1 MSRFLPLRWREIL
14 LVFKSNP
21 IVPFI
26 KVESN
31 TYYLFIQA
39 IQNLITNIHLQAVVP
54 YVVTL
59 VSDTR
64 MKRRLFDGKSGS
76 ETASSSKEL
85 QFYYVCKNG
94 QVLDPTTNRR
104 FFTMSCNDLN
114 RISSLGGNQGHAW
127 PKCKAPTHCIGRPNL
142 PLSSSV

>member
-1 MSRFLPLRWREIL
+1 M
-14 LVFKSNP
+14 VQYGTCNVCKAYN
-21 IVPFI
+21 I
-26 KVESN
+26 KVESYKVS
-31 TYYLFIQA
+31 TYLYKHSM
-39 IQNLITNIHLQAVVP
+39 ITNIRLQTVVP

-64 MKRRLFDGKSGS
+64 MKRRLFGSKSGS

-94 QVLDPTTNRR
+94 QVLDATTNRR
-104 FFTMSCNDLN
+104 FFTMSCDDLH
-114 RISSLGGNQGHAW
+114 RITSLGGNQGHAW
-127 PKCKAPTHCIGRPNL
+127 PNCKAPTHCIGRPNL